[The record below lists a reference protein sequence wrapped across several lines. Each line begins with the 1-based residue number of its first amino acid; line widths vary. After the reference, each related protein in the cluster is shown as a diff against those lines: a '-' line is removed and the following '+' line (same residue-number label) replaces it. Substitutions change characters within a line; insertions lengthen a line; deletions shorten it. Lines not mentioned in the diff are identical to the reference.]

1 MSTPIPDL
9 FHVKWYNRQTD
20 TWQYGV
26 VDRFSP
32 ASIQYYE
39 DGQQVIVDDA
49 ILPKRYVLNVDALT
63 EIRSTYNP
71 VDEYHQ
77 YLNDEYHK
85 AKDFAENLPE
95 GLHIGKMLSVPAG
108 DGCAFYVVTKV
119 NKKTVDIEW
128 RGFSPDRW
136 VDFRFGGE
144 GREPKDVIEA
154 MVRREDGMRR
164 LFRREPA
171 ANASA

>member
-1 MSTPIPDL
+1 MSITPIPNL

-20 TWQYGV
+20 TWHYGV

-32 ASIQYYE
+32 ASIEYYT

-49 ILPKRYVLNVDALT
+49 ILPTRYVLNVDALT

-77 YLNDEYHK
+77 YLEDAYRN
-85 AKDFAENLPE
+85 AKNLSNNLPA
-95 GLHIGKMLSVPAG
+95 GLQVGKMFRLPIA
-108 DGCAFYVVTKV
+108 DGYAFYVVVKV
-119 NKKTVDIEW
+119 NKKTVDVEW

-136 VDFRFGGE
+136 VDARLGYGR
-144 GREPKDVIEA
+144 REPKDTIE
-154 MVRREDGMRR
+154 MLVRREDAAAR
-164 LFRREPA
+164 LFA
-171 ANASA
+171 GIT